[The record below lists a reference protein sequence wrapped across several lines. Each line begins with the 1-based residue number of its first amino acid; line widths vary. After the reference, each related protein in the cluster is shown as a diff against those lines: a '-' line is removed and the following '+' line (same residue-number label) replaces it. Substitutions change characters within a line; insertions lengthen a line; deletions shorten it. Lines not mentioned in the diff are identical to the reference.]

1 MNQEIA
7 SKLLALRKQNGFS
20 QEELAEKLGVSRQA
34 VSKWERG
41 EASPDTENL
50 ILLAKIY
57 GISLDRL
64 FGLETEPVSKRSVI
78 NLEKA
83 ERDDSSAEA
92 DGNMRVMYPQGSAD
106 EEIYPSPGPEEQAE
120 NTSEKPYMEAEANY
134 GTYFKYETVDDEE
147 SQKESA
153 RQRKVSENL
162 NTLADRIRNDEKFYR
177 KLIRFPYPVAAAAL
191 FLVSGALADLWHPMW
206 MVFLTIPLYYTA
218 IEAVKH
224 RSANIFCYP
233 VAVALLYLMSGFA
246 VDFWHPGWLMFLT
259 IPLYYWMIN
268 RDKADGAEQ

>member
-1 MNQEIA
+1 MNSEIA

-64 FGLETEPVSKRSVI
+64 FGLETEPVSQRSVI
-78 NLEKA
+78 NLDKREKSDK
-83 ERDDSSAEA
+83 ESVSS
-92 DGNMRVMYPQGSAD
+92 DGMRIMYPEGSAD
-106 EEIYPSPGPEEQAE
+106 EEKYISPEQKPEETAA
-120 NTSEKPYMEAEANY
+120 EKPYMEAEENF

-177 KLIRFPYPVAAAAL
+177 KLIRFPYPIAVTAL
-191 FLVSGALADLWHPMW
+191 FLVSGALVDLWHPMW
-206 MVFLTIPLYYTA
+206 MVFLTIPLYYTG

-259 IPLYYWMIN
+259 IPLYYWLIN
-268 RDKADGAEQ
+268 KDKSLENND